1 MEVRASVALRRRS
14 SGVTATARAGRF
26 CVIPHQF
33 SSTCT
38 GVQISSEPLPTPQK
52 RTKSSGLMKLP
63 FALLGFLALGC
74 GHPATAQECE
84 EIADRVTRLELQ
96 SSPLGRDPD
105 TAKEQL
111 ERTRSWV
118 KESQLKSCV
127 GRRITDAAMQ
137 CVRAAKK
144 STEITDRCFR

>member
-1 MEVRASVALRRRS
+1 MIPAFVPRLAPLTPFHRRACHLAVLAAS
-14 SGVTATARAGRF
+14 
-26 CVIPHQF
+26 
-33 SSTCT
+33 
-38 GVQISSEPLPTPQK
+38 
-52 RTKSSGLMKLP
+52 
-63 FALLGFLALGC
+63 LGIFGC
-74 GHPATAQECE
+74 GHPASERECQ
-84 EIADRVTRLELQ
+84 EIADRVTELEL
-96 SSPLGRDPD
+96 SNSPLGRDPD

-144 STEITDRCFR
+144 AQDITDHCFR